1 MANFSQAK
9 RPLRVETPLGTD
21 KLLITGL
28 SGREAISSTYRY
40 RLDLMSEDADITGE
54 DLLRKPVAVSITLP
68 DGSERWIHGLVSRLA
83 QLSRRDDVTFYEA
96 EIVPAAWFLSL
107 ARDCRIF
114 QQKTVLEIVQQV
126 LEESGV
132 TDFEFRA
139 GQYETREYCVQYRE
153 SNLDF
158 IERLLEDEGLHYTF
172 EHSKTKHVMVI
183 GDTTMSNPDIEGPTK
198 IRFATQPDGDE
209 DIIRGIRRED
219 SVYVGK
225 VTLNDYDYTQPTLSL
240 ISSVSGKGVEE
251 VYDYPGKYAD
261 PGAGEDF
268 ARIRLEAQ
276 EAMRASVHG
285 EGSCRAFVA
294 GSLFTLF
301 DHYNSSVNR
310 AYRLVEAAV
319 TVMAGDYR
327 SWDDGEFDCRCAFV
341 AIPDNT
347 PYRPPLRTPR
357 PVVQGS
363 QTALVVGPAGEEI
376 YVDKYGRV
384 KVQFYWDRQGKKD
397 ETSSCWMRVSS
408 AWAGKKWGAIHIP
421 RIGQEVI
428 VDFLEGDPDLP
439 IITGR
444 VWNDDQMPP
453 YDLPANKTQSG
464 IKSRSSKG
472 GGTEHFNEIR
482 MEDAKGKE
490 LLYVHA
496 EKDKRV
502 VVENDRT
509 ESVGANEKITIGAD
523 RTEVVKGNESIE
535 IEGNREE
542 HVGGNET
549 IKIEG
554 NREEHVSGNET
565 IKVDGNRKEKVA
577 GTETVEIGSSRT
589 KKVGTTRTTKVGTS
603 DTLKVGTSL
612 LIKAGTSITLKVGG
626 NSIKIDNSGVTIKG
640 INVKIQ
646 GQAKAEMKA
655 PMTAVKGT
663 AMLQSKAPMHQVN
676 GDAMLKLRGG
686 ITMIN

>member
-40 RLDLMSEDADITGE
+40 RLDLMSEDAGITGE

-83 QLSRRDDVTFYEA
+83 QLGRRDDVTFYEA

-126 LEESGV
+126 LEDSGV
-132 TDFEFRA
+132 TDVEYRA

-158 IERLLEDEGLHYTF
+158 IQRLLEDEGLHYTF

-198 IRFATQPDGDE
+198 IRFATQPDDDE

-225 VTLNDYDYTQPTLSL
+225 VTLNDYDYTQPALSL

-261 PGAGEDF
+261 PGAGEEF

-276 EAMRASVHG
+276 EAMRASVQG

-294 GSLFTLF
+294 GSVFTLF

-310 AYRLVEAAV
+310 AYRLVEAAL
-319 TVMAGDYR
+319 TAMAGDYR
-327 SWDDGEFDCRCAFV
+327 SWDDGGFDCRCAFV

-397 ETSSCWMRVSS
+397 ETSSCWVRVSS

-453 YDLPANKTQSG
+453 YDLPDNKTQSG

-472 GGTEHFNEIR
+472 GGTDTFNEIR

-502 VVENDRT
+502 VVENNRT
-509 ESVGANEKITIGAD
+509 ESVGANEKITIGAN
-523 RTEVVKGNESIE
+523 RTELVKGNESIE

-542 HVGGNET
+542 Q
-549 IKIEG
+549 
-554 NREEHVSGNET
+554 VSGNET

-577 GTETVEIGSSRT
+577 GTETVEISASRT
-589 KKVGTTRTTKVGTS
+589 KKVGTAETVKVGTTRSTKVGTS
-603 DTLKVGTSL
+603 DTLDVGTSL
-612 LIKAGTSITLKVGG
+612 LIKAGASITLKVGG

-676 GDAMLKLRGG
+676 GDGLLKLQGG

>member
-40 RLDLMSEDADITGE
+40 RLDLMSEDAGITGE

-83 QLSRRDDVTFYEA
+83 QLGRRDDVTFYEA

-126 LEESGV
+126 LEDSGV
-132 TDFEFRA
+132 TDVEYRA

-158 IERLLEDEGLHYTF
+158 IQRLLEDEGLHYTF

-198 IRFATQPDGDE
+198 IRFATQPDDDE

-225 VTLNDYDYTQPTLSL
+225 VTLNDYDYTQPALSL

-261 PGAGEDF
+261 PGAGEEF

-276 EAMRASVHG
+276 EAMRASVQG

-294 GSLFTLF
+294 GSVFTLF

-310 AYRLVEAAV
+310 AYRLVEAAL

-384 KVQFYWDRQGKKD
+384 KVQFYWDRQGKKN

-453 YDLPANKTQSG
+453 YDLPDNKTQSG

-472 GGTEHFNEIR
+472 GGTDTFNEIR

-502 VVENDRT
+502 VVENNRT
-509 ESVGANEKITIGAD
+509 ESVGANEKITIGAN
-523 RTEVVKGNESIE
+523 RTELVKGNESIE

-542 HVGGNET
+542 Q
-549 IKIEG
+549 
-554 NREEHVSGNET
+554 VSGNET

-577 GTETVEIGSSRT
+577 GTETVEISASRT
-589 KKVGTTRTTKVGTS
+589 KKVGTAETVKVGTTRSTKVGTS
-603 DTLKVGTSL
+603 DTLDVGTSL
-612 LIKAGTSITLKVGG
+612 LIKAGASITLKVGG

-676 GDAMLKLRGG
+676 GDGLLKLQGG

>member
-1 MANFSQAK
+1 
-9 RPLRVETPLGTD
+9 
-21 KLLITGL
+21 
-28 SGREAISSTYRY
+28 
-40 RLDLMSEDADITGE
+40 MSEDAGITGE

-83 QLSRRDDVTFYEA
+83 QLGRRDDVTFYEA

-126 LEESGV
+126 LEDSGV
-132 TDFEFRA
+132 TDVEYRA

-158 IERLLEDEGLHYTF
+158 IQRLLEDEGLHYTF

-198 IRFATQPDGDE
+198 IRFATQPDDDE

-225 VTLNDYDYTQPTLSL
+225 VTLNDYDYTQPALSL

-261 PGAGEDF
+261 PGAGEEF

-276 EAMRASVHG
+276 EAMRASVQG

-294 GSLFTLF
+294 GSVFTLF

-310 AYRLVEAAV
+310 AYRLVEAAL

-384 KVQFYWDRQGKKD
+384 KVQFYWDRQGKKN

-453 YDLPANKTQSG
+453 YDLPDNKTQSG

-472 GGTEHFNEIR
+472 GGTDTFNEIR

-502 VVENDRT
+502 VVENNRT
-509 ESVGANEKITIGAD
+509 ESVGANEKITIGAN
-523 RTEVVKGNESIE
+523 RTELVKGNESIE

-542 HVGGNET
+542 Q
-549 IKIEG
+549 
-554 NREEHVSGNET
+554 VSGNET

-577 GTETVEIGSSRT
+577 GTETVEISASRT
-589 KKVGTTRTTKVGTS
+589 KKVGTAETVKVGTTRSTKVGTS
-603 DTLKVGTSL
+603 DTLDVGTSL
-612 LIKAGTSITLKVGG
+612 LIKAGASITLKVGG

-676 GDAMLKLRGG
+676 GDGLLKLQGG

>member
-1 MANFSQAK
+1 
-9 RPLRVETPLGTD
+9 
-21 KLLITGL
+21 
-28 SGREAISSTYRY
+28 
-40 RLDLMSEDADITGE
+40 
-54 DLLRKPVAVSITLP
+54 
-68 DGSERWIHGLVSRLA
+68 
-83 QLSRRDDVTFYEA
+83 
-96 EIVPAAWFLSL
+96 
-107 ARDCRIF
+107 
-114 QQKTVLEIVQQV
+114 
-126 LEESGV
+126 
-132 TDFEFRA
+132 
-139 GQYETREYCVQYRE
+139 
-153 SNLDF
+153 
-158 IERLLEDEGLHYTF
+158 
-172 EHSKTKHVMVI
+172 MVI

-225 VTLNDYDYTQPTLSL
+225 VTLNDYDYTQPSLSL

-261 PGAGEDF
+261 PGAGEEF

-285 EGSCRAFVA
+285 DGSCRAFVA
-294 GSLFTLF
+294 GSVFTLF

-310 AYRLVEAAV
+310 AYRLVEAAL

-357 PVVQGS
+357 PAVQGS

-384 KVQFYWDRQGKKD
+384 KVQFYWDRQGKKN

-453 YDLPANKTQSG
+453 YDLPDNKTQSG

-472 GGTEHFNEIR
+472 GGTDTFNEIR

-502 VVENDRT
+502 VVENNRT
-509 ESVGANEKITIGAD
+509 ESVGANEKITIGAN
-523 RTEVVKGNESIE
+523 RTELVKGNESIE

-542 HVGGNET
+542 HVSGNET
-549 IKIEG
+549 IKI
-554 NREEHVSGNET
+554 
-565 IKVDGNRKEKVA
+565 DGNRKEKVG
-577 GTETVEIGSSRT
+577 GTETVEISTSRT
-589 KKVGTTRTTKVGTS
+589 KKVGTAETVKVGTTRSTKVGTS
-603 DTLKVGTSL
+603 DTLNVGTSL
-612 LIKAGTSITLKVGG
+612 LIKAGASITLKVGG

>member
-1 MANFSQAK
+1 
-9 RPLRVETPLGTD
+9 
-21 KLLITGL
+21 
-28 SGREAISSTYRY
+28 
-40 RLDLMSEDADITGE
+40 
-54 DLLRKPVAVSITLP
+54 
-68 DGSERWIHGLVSRLA
+68 
-83 QLSRRDDVTFYEA
+83 
-96 EIVPAAWFLSL
+96 
-107 ARDCRIF
+107 
-114 QQKTVLEIVQQV
+114 
-126 LEESGV
+126 
-132 TDFEFRA
+132 
-139 GQYETREYCVQYRE
+139 
-153 SNLDF
+153 
-158 IERLLEDEGLHYTF
+158 
-172 EHSKTKHVMVI
+172 
-183 GDTTMSNPDIEGPTK
+183 
-198 IRFATQPDGDE
+198 
-209 DIIRGIRRED
+209 
-219 SVYVGK
+219 
-225 VTLNDYDYTQPTLSL
+225 
-240 ISSVSGKGVEE
+240 
-251 VYDYPGKYAD
+251 
-261 PGAGEDF
+261 
-268 ARIRLEAQ
+268 
-276 EAMRASVHG
+276 
-285 EGSCRAFVA
+285 
-294 GSLFTLF
+294 
-301 DHYNSSVNR
+301 
-310 AYRLVEAAV
+310 
-319 TVMAGDYR
+319 
-327 SWDDGEFDCRCAFV
+327 
-341 AIPDNT
+341 
-347 PYRPPLRTPR
+347 LRTPR

-397 ETSSCWMRVSS
+397 ETSSCWVRVSS

-453 YDLPANKTQSG
+453 YDLPDNKTQSG

-472 GGTEHFNEIR
+472 GGTDTFNEIR

-509 ESVGANEKITIGAD
+509 ESVGANENITIGAD
-523 RTEVVKGNESIE
+523 RTELVKGNESIE

-542 HVGGNET
+542 HVSGNET
-549 IKIEG
+549 IEIDG
-554 NREEHVSGNET
+554 NREETVTGNET
-565 IKVDGNRKEKVA
+565 IKVDGNRKEKVG
-577 GTETVEIGSSRT
+577 GTETVEISSSRT
-589 KKVGTTRTTKVGTS
+589 KKVGTAETVKVGTTRSTKVGTS

-612 LIKAGTSITLKVGG
+612 LIKAGASITLKVGA

-676 GDAMLKLRGG
+676 GDGLLKLQGG

>member
-28 SGREAISSTYRY
+28 SGREAISSMFRY
-40 RLDLMSEDADITGE
+40 QLDLMSEDAGITGD

-83 QLSRRDDVTFYEA
+83 QLGRRDDVTFYEA

-114 QQKTVLEIVQQV
+114 QQKTVIEIVQQV
-126 LEESGV
+126 LEDSGV

-158 IERLLEDEGLHYTF
+158 IQRLLEDEGLHYTF
-172 EHSKTKHVMVI
+172 EHSKKKHLMVI

-225 VTLNDYDYTQPTLSL
+225 VTLNDYDYTQPSLSL

-261 PGAGEDF
+261 PGAGEEF

-285 EGSCRAFVA
+285 DGSCRAFVA
-294 GSLFTLF
+294 GSVFTLF

-310 AYRLVEAAV
+310 AYRLVEAAL

-357 PVVQGS
+357 PAVQGS

-384 KVQFYWDRQGKKD
+384 KVQFYWDRQGKKN
-397 ETSSCWMRVSS
+397 ETSSCWVRVSS

-453 YDLPANKTQSG
+453 YDLPDNKTQSG

-472 GGTEHFNEIR
+472 GGTDTFNEIR

-496 EKDKRV
+496 EKDKHV

-509 ESVGANEKITIGAD
+509 ESVGVNETITIGAN
-523 RTEVVKGNESIE
+523 RTELVKGNESIE

-542 HVGGNET
+542 HVSGNET
-549 IKIEG
+549 IKI
-554 NREEHVSGNET
+554 
-565 IKVDGNRKEKVA
+565 DGNRKEKVG
-577 GTETVEIGSSRT
+577 GTETVEISTSRT
-589 KKVGTTRTTKVGTS
+589 KKVGTAETVKVGTTRSTKVGTS
-603 DTLKVGTSL
+603 DTLNVGTSL
-612 LIKAGTSITLKVGG
+612 LIKAGASITLKVGG